1 MQTGSV
7 NKQQKFTISLIG
19 PILLA
24 GFLCLSAAGG
34 SLAWGTTAQAPQS
47 SWFVDM
53 NLFSTSA
60 HGALKCEE
68 CHGPMV
74 GMDKSHPDEKSP
86 AFMKQ
91 DPKRTFDYG
100 MCQKCHKKSYD
111 RYQNGEHAKA
121 MKKEKE
127 TGQVSKT
134 GFAPTCGDCHSA
146 HYSKSH
152 VSRVE
157 TGKAMTETCG
167 TCHPDQRDSYL
178 ANYHG
183 KAAVNLAHEKAAS
196 CTDCHG
202 AHESLSLKDNPQ
214 TLTTCQR
221 CHPDATENFADIIIH
236 DSALH
241 ADKKNE
247 TKQSGLTKVN
257 ILGFLSYVFIVL
269 VLAFFYGHS
278 FLLMLRK
285 LHEKLRK

>member
-1 MQTGSV
+1 
-7 NKQQKFTISLIG
+7 LIG
-19 PILLA
+19 PILMA
-24 GFLCLSAAGG
+24 GFLCLSSAGG
-34 SLAWGTTAQAPQS
+34 SPAWGTAAQAPQS

-53 NLFSTSA
+53 NLFSASA
-60 HGALKCEE
+60 HGTLKCEE

-74 GMDKSHPDEKSP
+74 DKDKSHPDEKSP

-100 MCQKCHKKSYD
+100 MCQKCHKKGYE

-121 MKKEKE
+121 IKKEKE
-127 TGQVSKT
+127 TDQVSKT

-152 VSRVE
+152 ISRVE

-183 KAAVNLAHEKAAS
+183 KAAVNLGHDKAAF

-214 TLTTCQR
+214 TLKTCQR

-236 DSALH
+236 DSPLH

-247 TKQSGLTKVN
+247 TKQSGLTKVHF
-257 ILGFLSYVFIVL
+257 LGFLSFLFIVL
-269 VLAFFYGHS
+269 VLAFFYSHS
-278 FLLMLRK
+278 CLLMLRK